1 MHNHSHDEGGHD
13 HHDHHHSGIG
23 HAHAPKNFGPAFL
36 IGMMLNS
43 GFVIAE
49 VIFGLSAHSLA
60 LLSDAGH
67 NLSDV
72 FALGIAWGASVLVK
86 SRPTKRFTYGL
97 RSSSIAAALL
107 NATILLVVTGGI
119 AWEAIRRFSEPQAV
133 SGFTMIAI
141 AGVGILVNGIT
152 ALMFMAG
159 RKDDINIQGA
169 FLHMA
174 GDAAVAFGVV
184 IAGVIIHYTG
194 WFWVDPAVGLII
206 GFVILLTTWSLLSES
221 IKLTLQAVPS
231 GIDPDAVAD
240 YLKKLPHV
248 KEVHDLHI
256 WGMST
261 TETALT
267 AHLVRSEEK
276 TDDTFLQETAEELK
290 TRFGIVH
297 ATIQVET
304 GSTPC
309 CLEGPDTV

>member
-184 IAGVIIHYTG
+184 IAGVII
-194 WFWVDPAVGLII
+194 
-206 GFVILLTTWSLLSES
+206 WSLLSES

>member
-1 MHNHSHDEGGHD
+1 
-13 HHDHHHSGIG
+13 
-23 HAHAPKNFGPAFL
+23 
-36 IGMMLNS
+36 
-43 GFVIAE
+43 
-49 VIFGLSAHSLA
+49 
-60 LLSDAGH
+60 
-67 NLSDV
+67 
-72 FALGIAWGASVLVK
+72 VLVK

-184 IAGVIIHYTG
+184 IAGVII
-194 WFWVDPAVGLII
+194 
-206 GFVILLTTWSLLSES
+206 WSLLSES